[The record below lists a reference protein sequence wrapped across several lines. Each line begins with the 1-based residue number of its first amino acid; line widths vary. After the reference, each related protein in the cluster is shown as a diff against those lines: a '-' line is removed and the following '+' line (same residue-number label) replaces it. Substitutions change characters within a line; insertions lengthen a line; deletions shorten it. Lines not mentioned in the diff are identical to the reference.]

1 MASQTNASN
10 SEISIPQEQQESLL
24 QLQRDILESVAISN
38 DHKANLDKLCLAAEI
53 ILPNSSASIMLFNE
67 THECLFVKAAPSLPK
82 EAIQQLNGLVP
93 GPHAGSC
100 GTALYC
106 KSPVFVE
113 DTSTDPRWEGFSE
126 FILSFNTH
134 ACWSVPII
142 LSTGEMIGSFALTSY
157 ESRAPTDFQKEL
169 LSISAS
175 LAGIILHREEMEKNL
190 WNLAHYDSLTQLP
203 NRTLLNQRLSHSL
216 TVAERRQLKI
226 AVLFI
231 DLDHFK
237 NINDSYGH
245 SIGDEVLINAA
256 NTINACIHEQDTLS
270 RISGDEFVLLLENIT
285 DSIDASKMAQT
296 ILDSLTGLPPIT
308 GTNSYLSA
316 SIGIS
321 TYPEDAQT
329 GDEILRNADTA
340 MYQAKKEGRN
350 CFSFYESS
358 FTHAIQQQLE
368 LEAELKT
375 ALIENEFEVYY
386 QPQFTCKHNKLVS
399 AEALVRW
406 NHPKKGF
413 LAPGDFI
420 PTAEKSKLISK
431 IGLWVLNSTC
441 LQGVTWLNKGIKFDR
456 LSVNLSARQL
466 VKGFHQE
473 ILNIARKANFP
484 LNKLELEITE
494 SLLMENG
501 HIAIEELELLHDQG
515 ISIAMDDFGTG
526 YSSLHQ
532 IRSLPIDKLKIDR
545 SFISDI
551 PHNQDDITL
560 ARMIIAMGKSLSLE
574 VIAEGIETEQ
584 QQEFLINEG
593 CDLLQGFLLGKP
605 MPAATL
611 EPLMH
616 QT

>member
-1 MASQTNASN
+1 MVSQTTNVHD
-10 SEISIPQEQQESLL
+10 EIHISHEQQEPLL

-38 DHKANLDKLCLAAEI
+38 NHTANLEKLCLAAEI
-53 ILPNSSASIMLFNE
+53 ILSNSVASIMLFNE
-67 THECLFVKAAPSLPK
+67 TNKYLTVKAAPSLPE

-93 GPHAGSC
+93 GPKAGSC
-100 GTALYC
+100 GTAMYC

-113 DTSTDPRWEGFSE
+113 NTSTDPRWEDFSQ
-126 FILSFNTH
+126 FALDFNAR

-142 LSTGEMIGSFALTSY
+142 LSSGEMVGSFALTSS
-157 ESRAPTDFQKEL
+157 ENRAPTDFQKEL
-169 LSISAS
+169 LSISAN

-190 WNLAHYDSLTQLP
+190 WDMAHYDSLTQLA
-203 NRTLLNQRLSHSL
+203 NRTLLNQRLSHSIL
-216 TVAERRQLKI
+216 LANRQQHKI

-245 SIGDEVLINAA
+245 AIGDEVLINAA
-256 NTINACIHEQDTLS
+256 NTINACTREQDTLA

-285 DSIDASKMAQT
+285 DSIDSSKIAQT
-296 ILDSLTGLPPIT
+296 ILDSLNQLPPIT
-308 GTNSYLSA
+308 GTNSHLSA

-321 TYPEDAQT
+321 IYPEDAQT
-329 GDEILRNADTA
+329 SDEILRNADTA

-368 LEAELKT
+368 LEAELKI
-375 ALIENEFEVYY
+375 ALIKNELEVYY
-386 QPQFTCKHNKLVS
+386 QPQFTCENNKLVS

-413 LAPGDFI
+413 LAPGYFI
-420 PTAEKSKLISK
+420 PTAEKSKLICE

-441 LQGVTWLNKGIKFDR
+441 IQGANWLHKGIKFDR
-456 LSVNLSARQL
+456 LSVNLSTRQL
-466 VKGFHQE
+466 VKGFHQK
-473 ILNIARKANFP
+473 ILYITSQADFP

-501 HIAIEELELLHDQG
+501 QIAIEELELLHSYG
-515 ISIAMDDFGTG
+515 VSIAIDDFGTG

-532 IRSLPIDKLKIDR
+532 IRTLPIDKLKIDR
-545 SFISDI
+545 SFIMEL
-551 PHNQDDITL
+551 PQNQDDIIL
-560 ARMIIAMGKSLSLE
+560 ARMIIAMGKALSLE

-584 QQEFLINEG
+584 QREFLVNEG

-605 MPAATL
+605 MPASQL
-611 EPLMH
+611 EQLMS
-616 QT
+616 QS